1 MKPCLLI
8 PIYNHGATVGSVLAG
23 LGGLGL
29 PAIVV
34 DDGSDQA
41 TREALGRL
49 ARELPWVEV
58 HRLPENR
65 GRGAALRCGYALAA
79 ERGFSHVVQLDADGQ
94 HDPADVPRFLDAARA
109 NPAALVLGTPVF
121 DATAPRS
128 RVYGRQLS
136 RAIVWAETLSLAV
149 ADPLCGFRC
158 LPLEPSLRVI
168 RRVRLG
174 DRMEFDP
181 EIVVRLVW
189 DGVPVV
195 NVPTR
200 VRYFPGGLSHFDLVG
215 DNVRIAWTYLRLLGR
230 LLPSLPGRLAAAAP
244 ARKVT
249 R

>member
-8 PIYNHGATVGSVLAG
+8 PIYNHGVTIGGVLAG

-34 DDGSDQA
+34 DDGSDPA
-41 TREALGRL
+41 TREVLAEL

-79 ERGFSHVVQLDADGQ
+79 ARGFSHVVQLDADGQ
-94 HDPADVPRFLDAARA
+94 HDPADVPRLLEAARG
-109 NPAALVLGTPVF
+109 NPEALVLGTPVF
-121 DATAPRS
+121 DASAPRS

-158 LPLEPSLRVI
+158 LPLEPTLRLI

-200 VRYFPGGLSHFDLVG
+200 VRYFRGGLSHFDVVG
-215 DNVRIAWTYLRLLGR
+215 DNARIVGTYVRLFGR
-230 LLPSLPGRLAAAAP
+230 LLSRLPALMAGRRT
-244 ARKVT
+244 ARD
-249 R
+249 RG